1 MNTETKN
8 TTEENFKMDE
18 KYDVVII
25 GGGPAGSFS
34 AIFSSQRG
42 KKVSLIDKN
51 NQICKKLLLTGKGKC
66 NLTNMNE
73 MNEEY
78 ISKYRNGKFLI
89 NVFHQF
95 SNIDL
100 FNFFENNGLKLKIDT
115 GKRVYPESEN
125 AEDVVKT
132 IRKILDNNKV
142 RIFLK
147 EKVID
152 IKKEKDSF
160 IIKTDKRTLISEK
173 VVIATGGKSFPETG
187 SEGDGFIFAYRFGH
201 KIIKPVPALCGIE
214 IKEKF
219 IKNWQ
224 GINLKNV
231 CVSAFLNNKKIGE
244 EFGEVLF
251 THYGVSGPTILNLS
265 GNISENINKG
275 EIKIVINFKPALN
288 EEILDRRL
296 QREIKENSNKTLKN
310 LFKNL
315 LPSGIIVEFLK
326 YSNINHEKRVNQ
338 LTKEERK
345 ILISSLLNFRLT
357 VKKPRP
363 FYDSMVTRGG
373 VCVNEINPKTMESKI
388 VKGLYFAGEVIDV
401 DGKTGGYNLQAC
413 FSTGYVAGINI

>member
-1 MNTETKN
+1 
-8 TTEENFKMDE
+8 MDE

-25 GGGPAGSFS
+25 GGGPAGCFS

-42 KKVSLIDKN
+42 KKVALIDKN

-78 ISKYRNGKFLI
+78 ISKYKNGKFLI

-100 FNFFENNGLKLKIDT
+100 FNFFESNGLKLKIDT

-132 IRKILDNNKV
+132 IRKILDKNKV

-160 IIKTDKRTLISEK
+160 IIKTDKRILKSEK
-173 VVIATGGKSFPETG
+173 LVIATGGKSFPQTG
-187 SEGDGFIFAYRFGH
+187 SEGDGFIFANRFGH
-201 KIIKPVPALCGIE
+201 KIIKPTPALCGIE
-214 IKEKF
+214 IKEDF
-219 IKNWQ
+219 IKSWQ

-231 CVSAFLNNKKIGE
+231 CVSAYLNNKKIGE

-251 THYGVSGPTILNLS
+251 THYGVSGPGILNIS
-265 GNISENINKG
+265 GNVSENIGKG

-288 EEILDRRL
+288 EEILDRRI
-296 QREIKENSNKTLKN
+296 QREIKENPNKILKN
-310 LFKNL
+310 LLKNL
-315 LPSGIIVEFLK
+315 LPSGIILEFLK
-326 YSNINHEKRVNQ
+326 YSNIDPEKKVNQ
-338 LTKEERK
+338 LTREERR
-345 ILISSLLNFRLT
+345 ILVNSLLNFSLT
-357 VKKPRP
+357 VKKTRP

-373 VCVNEINPKTMESKI
+373 VCVEEINPKTMESKI
-388 VKGLYFAGEVIDV
+388 IKGLYFAGEVIDI